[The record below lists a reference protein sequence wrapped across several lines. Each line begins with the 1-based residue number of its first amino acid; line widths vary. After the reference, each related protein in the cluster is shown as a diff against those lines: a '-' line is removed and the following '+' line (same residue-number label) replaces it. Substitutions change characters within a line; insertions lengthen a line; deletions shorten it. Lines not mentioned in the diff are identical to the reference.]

1 MSADIDKL
9 LKETGDE
16 ALDFIK
22 SSFKQRLNQAKEE
35 SSEVIKETA
44 KKLEKWLKMRKK
56 K

>member
-22 SSFKQRLNQAKEE
+22 SSFKQRLNQEKKNRAK
-35 SSEVIKETA
+35 
-44 KKLEKWLKMRKK
+44 L
-56 K
+56 